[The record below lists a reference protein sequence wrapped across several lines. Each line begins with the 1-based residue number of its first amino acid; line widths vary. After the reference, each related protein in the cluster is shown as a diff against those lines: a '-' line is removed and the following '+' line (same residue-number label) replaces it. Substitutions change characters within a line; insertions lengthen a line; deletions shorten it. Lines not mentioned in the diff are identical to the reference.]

1 MKTGDI
7 ILVPFPFAEL
17 SNRKVRPCV
26 AVCET
31 KDKYRDVVV
40 SAISSV
46 VPKELNENE
55 ILLEADFINNL
66 RVTSVIKVDRIVTVK
81 KANSFLS
88 VRCPCSSVGR
98 VRSWTIFFASLTP
111 VREAFPLEEE

>member
-26 AVCET
+26 VVCET

-46 VPKELNENE
+46 LPKELNENE
-55 ILLEADFINNL
+55 ILIEGDFINNL
-66 RVTSVIKVDRIVTVK
+66 RTTSIIKVDRIVTVK
-81 KANSFLS
+81 KIDIFARIGELS
-88 VRCPCSSVGR
+88 EKHLNDFITKFRNLVKSR
-98 VRSWTIFFASLTP
+98 
-111 VREAFPLEEE
+111 

>member
-1 MKTGDI
+1 MKPGDI

-26 AVCET
+26 FVCET

-55 ILLEADFINNL
+55 ILVEADFINNL
-66 RVTSVIKVDRIVTVK
+66 RITSIIKVDRIVTVK
-81 KANSFLS
+81 KADIFARIGELS
-88 VRCPCSSVGR
+88 ERQLNELITKFKNLVNTR
-98 VRSWTIFFASLTP
+98 
-111 VREAFPLEEE
+111 